1 MKINLGVII
10 QLETH
15 MVHPSGIIMRFGDK
29 KEELNR
35 QVWVAD
41 VNLRAM
47 RM

>member
-1 MKINLGVII
+1 
-10 QLETH
+10 
-15 MVHPSGIIMRFGDK
+15 MVHPSGIILRFGDN

-47 RM
+47 HA